1 MDYQRPL
8 KTIEDYQRLSKT
20 IKDYQRLSKTIE
32 YYRRPLKTI
41 KDYWRLLKT
50 IHNQQRLSKLRKD
63 FQRLLTTIQ
72 DYQGLLKVFKDHKR
86 LSKTML
92 QEFKSLVIESVQDCR
107 KGWICEINERRRR
120 LSVIRC
126 VVVLSQVLV
135 ESPGQSCRRHSRR
148 NWKIHQEQWSK
159 WGKCNFVTRQ
169 FGGHL
174 SVHSVCN
181 PQIILLKLPRAR

>member
-1 MDYQRPL
+1 MKNIKDYQRLL

-20 IKDYQRLSKTIE
+20 IKDYQKLSKTI
-32 YYRRPLKTI
+32 
-41 KDYWRLLKT
+41 KDWSIL
-50 IHNQQRLSKLRKD
+50 D
-63 FQRLLTTIQ
+63 FQW
-72 DYQGLLKVFKDHKR
+72 
-86 LSKTML
+86 
-92 QEFKSLVIESVQDCR
+92 FKSQVIESVQDCR

-126 VVVLSQVLV
+126 VVVLTQVLV

-181 PQIILLKLPRAR
+181 PQIILLKLPRTH